1 MEAKVEPKNEL
12 EKKYE
17 SEVIMSPSK
26 LAWKKFKKN
35 KVAMTGLVILAIII
49 LIAIL
54 GPIVSPYKMD
64 AIDLENTTAPPSISH
79 LLGTD
84 VNGRDNL
91 TRVMY
96 AGRISLAVG
105 FLSVLIEIVIGVV
118 LGVVAGYYGG
128 IIDSIIMRLVDV
140 FSCLPTLPILMMIGV
155 IMLDLKVRPE
165 NKMYV
170 LMLIIGLLSWPG
182 LCRLI
187 RGEILSLRET
197 EYMQAAEAL
206 GLKDR
211 RKMFKHLL
219 PNTAAT
225 IIVTA
230 ALGVGGAI
238 LTESGLSFLGLGVTV
253 PTPSWGSLVQSV
265 DDMDTLQNY
274 PWLWV
279 PAGVCILLT
288 VVAVNLIGDGLRDAL
303 DPKHNR

>member
-1 MEAKVEPKNEL
+1 MESKLQSNNEL

-17 SEVIMSPSK
+17 NEIIMSPGK
-26 LAWKKFKKN
+26 LAWGKFRKN
-35 KVAMTGLVILAIII
+35 RVAMTGLVILTIII

-54 GPIVSPYKMD
+54 GPILSPYNM
-64 AIDLENTTAPPSISH
+64 ANIDLSNTTAPPSSAH

-84 VNGRDNL
+84 ASGRDNL

-96 AGRISLAVG
+96 AGRISLSVG
-105 FLSVLIEIVIGVV
+105 FLSVLIQVVIGVG
-118 LGVVAGYYGG
+118 LGVIAGYYGG
-128 IIDSIIMRLVDV
+128 IIDSIIMRIVDI
-140 FSCLPTLPILMMIGV
+140 FSCLPTLPILMMLGA

-187 RGEILSLRET
+187 RGEILSLREK

-219 PNTAAT
+219 PNTVAT

-253 PTPSWGSLVQSV
+253 PTPSWGALVQSV

-274 PWLWV
+274 PWLWI

-288 VVAVNLIGDGLRDAL
+288 VVSVNLIGDGLRDAL
-303 DPKHNR
+303 DPKHNN

>member
-1 MEAKVEPKNEL
+1 MESKLQPSNEL

-17 SEVIMSPSK
+17 KEVVMSPGK
-26 LAWKKFKKN
+26 LAWKRFRKN
-35 KVAMTGLVILAIII
+35 KVAMTGLVILTIII
-49 LIAIL
+49 LISIL
-54 GPIVSPYKMD
+54 GPILSPYNMA
-64 AIDLENTTAPPSISH
+64 AIDLSNTTAPPSLSH

-84 VNGRDNL
+84 ASGRDNL

-105 FLSVLIEIVIGVV
+105 FLSVLIQVVIGGA
-118 LGVVAGYYGG
+118 LGVIAGYYGG
-128 IIDSIIMRLVDV
+128 IIDSIIMRLVDI
-140 FSCLPTLPILMMIGV
+140 FSCLPTLPMLMMLGA

-165 NKMYV
+165 NKMYF

-187 RGEILSLRET
+187 RGEILSLREK
-197 EYMQAAEAL
+197 EYMQATEAL

-211 RKMFKHLL
+211 RKMLKHLL

-230 ALGVGGAI
+230 ALGVGSAI

-253 PTPSWGSLVQSV
+253 PTPSWGALVQSV

-274 PWLWV
+274 PWLWM
-279 PAGVCILLT
+279 PAGICILLT
-288 VVAVNLIGDGLRDAL
+288 VVSVNLIGDGLRDAL
-303 DPKHNR
+303 DPKHNS

>member
-17 SEVIMSPSK
+17 NEVIMSPSK

>member
-1 MEAKVEPKNEL
+1 MESKLQPSNEL

-17 SEVIMSPSK
+17 KEVVMSPGK
-26 LAWKKFKKN
+26 LAWKRFRKN
-35 KVAMTGLVILAIII
+35 KIAMTGLVILTIII
-49 LIAIL
+49 LISIL
-54 GPIVSPYKMD
+54 GPILSPYNMA
-64 AIDLENTTAPPSISH
+64 AIDLSNTTASPSLAH

-84 VNGRDNL
+84 ANGRDNL

-105 FLSVLIEIVIGVV
+105 FLSVLIQVVIGGA
-118 LGVVAGYYGG
+118 LGVIAGYYGG
-128 IIDSIIMRLVDV
+128 IIDSIIMRLVDI
-140 FSCLPTLPILMMIGV
+140 FSCLPTLPILMMLGA

-182 LCRLI
+182 LCRLV
-187 RGEILSLRET
+187 RGEILSLREK
-197 EYMQAAEAL
+197 EYMQATEAL

-230 ALGVGGAI
+230 ALGVGSAI

-253 PTPSWGSLVQSV
+253 PTPSWGALIQSV

-279 PAGVCILLT
+279 PAGICILLT
-288 VVAVNLIGDGLRDAL
+288 VVSVNLIGDGLRDAL
-303 DPKHNR
+303 DPKHNS

>member
-1 MEAKVEPKNEL
+1 MESKLQPSNEL

-17 SEVIMSPSK
+17 KEVVMSPGK
-26 LAWKKFKKN
+26 LAWKRFRKN
-35 KVAMTGLVILAIII
+35 KIAMTGLVILTIII
-49 LIAIL
+49 LISIL
-54 GPIVSPYKMD
+54 GPILSPYNMA
-64 AIDLENTTAPPSISH
+64 AIDLSNTTASPSLAH

-84 VNGRDNL
+84 ANGRDNL

-105 FLSVLIEIVIGVV
+105 FLSVLIQVVIGGA
-118 LGVVAGYYGG
+118 LGVIAGYYGG
-128 IIDSIIMRLVDV
+128 IIDSIIMRLVDI
-140 FSCLPTLPILMMIGV
+140 FSCLPTLPILMMLGA

-182 LCRLI
+182 LCRLV
-187 RGEILSLRET
+187 RGEILSLREK
-197 EYMQAAEAL
+197 EYMQATEAL

-230 ALGVGGAI
+230 ALGVGSAI

-253 PTPSWGSLVQSV
+253 PTPSWGALIQSV
-265 DDMDTLQNY
+265 DDMDSLQNY

-279 PAGVCILLT
+279 PAGICILLT
-288 VVAVNLIGDGLRDAL
+288 VVSVNLIGDGLRDAL
-303 DPKHNR
+303 DPKHNS